1 MAAEYVVSLSGL
13 VNFFH
18 DDPKCIAKGEV
29 KFTSDYVMEVRFEGF
44 KIFAKVRA
52 SMKDRSYKV
61 GLKTDGKGVILSGSC
76 ECPRGEW
83 ICSHMAAAA
92 IYANKKG
99 LSKTDLPNSW
109 IARPRKHKNQSEKVK
124 TTDAYCTSSKPGYRA
139 TTRPVTEEDKAAFL
153 SDLKDNDVDCPF
165 RWLLSPE
172 TTEFIDPIAPPF
184 IEDVLPLFASNRDV
198 FLQKIQVT
206 QEQRKWVAEK
216 TKDQRQNHFWGRYR
230 RLRLTGSNFGKVL
243 QAIERNKNTGRPF
256 PPSLFKSLKG
266 EYNLQKRD
274 AIIWGQ
280 MHEKTALAQYQVA
293 TGNQVLQSG
302 LQLFPCGY
310 LGCSPDGIVIP
321 QDCSGNHGALE
332 IKCPWKYRELTVK
345 DMVLM
350 EQEKNSLKDFFLTE
364 DSNLNPKHSYWHQV
378 QGEITSVGA
387 TWAHFVVWT
396 KKDLH
401 VTLVLKDPNW
411 ESINIPKLSNFYL
424 NVLLPACYTVDD

>member
-1 MAAEYVVSLSGL
+1 
-13 VNFFH
+13 
-18 DDPKCIAKGEV
+18 
-29 KFTSDYVMEVRFEGF
+29 
-44 KIFAKVRA
+44 
-52 SMKDRSYKV
+52 
-61 GLKTDGKGVILSGSC
+61 
-76 ECPRGEW
+76 
-83 ICSHMAAAA
+83 MAAAA

-109 IARPRKHKNQSEKVK
+109 IARLRKHKNQSEKVK
-124 TTDAYCTSSKPGYRA
+124 KTDAYFTSSKPGYRA

-153 SDLKDNDVDCPF
+153 NDLKDNVVDCTF
-165 RWLLSPE
+165 RWLLSPK
-172 TTEFIDPIAPPF
+172 TMEFIDPIAPPF
-184 IEDVLPLFASNRDV
+184 IDDVLPLFASNRDV

-206 QEQRKWVAEK
+206 KEQRTWVAEK
-216 TKDQRQNHFWGRYR
+216 TKDQLQNHFWGRYKR
-230 RLRLTGSNFGKVL
+230 FCTVVPTPRLTGSNFGKVL
-243 QAIERNKNTGRPF
+243 QAIERNKHTGRPF

-280 MHEKTALAQYQVA
+280 MHERTALAQYQVA

-345 DMVLM
+345 YMVLM
-350 EQEKNSLKDFFLTE
+350 EQEKNSLKEFFLPE
-364 DSNLNPKHSYWHQV
+364 DPNCNPKHSYWHQV

-387 TWAHFVVWT
+387 TWAQFVVWT

-411 ESINIPKLSNFYL
+411 ESINIPKLSKFYL